1 MIAVIARVR
10 VPWHPCRRSRARG
23 FTLIELMVALA
34 VAALLFA
41 IGVPMLR
48 DVTLGSRLSASA
60 NDLLA
65 SVQLARSEAI
75 KRNQAVTLCASADG
89 VACAGVGGWE
99 QGWIVVD
106 GAANVL
112 QRQPAQAA
120 GYRMTQAGGTLPLT
134 FQPIGIGAS
143 PTTITVCR
151 FDPLGSHERVL
162 AVRAS
167 GTAQVTKTTAGAC
180 P

>member
-1 MIAVIARVR
+1 MPAPLARAR
-10 VPWHPCRRSRARG
+10 APSRPCRRCRARG

-34 VAALLFA
+34 VAAVLFA

-48 DVTLGSRLSASA
+48 DVTLGSRLSAMA

-75 KRNQAVTLCASADG
+75 KRNRAVTLCASADG
-89 VACAGVGGWE
+89 ATCAASGGWE
-99 QGWIVVD
+99 QGWIVIDSAGTVIQ
-106 GAANVL
+106 L
-112 QRQPAQAA
+112 QQAQPA
-120 GYRMTQAGGTLPLT
+120 GYRMTQAGGTLPLA

-143 PTTITVCR
+143 PAVITVCR
-151 FDPLGSHERVL
+151 FDPLGSQERVL
-162 AVRAS
+162 TVRTS
-167 GTAQVTKTTAGAC
+167 GTAQVSTTTDGAC

>member
-1 MIAVIARVR
+1 
-10 VPWHPCRRSRARG
+10 
-23 FTLIELMVALA
+23 
-34 VAALLFA
+34 
-41 IGVPMLR
+41 
-48 DVTLGSRLSASA
+48 
-60 NDLLA
+60 
-65 SVQLARSEAI
+65 
-75 KRNQAVTLCASADG
+75 
-89 VACAGVGGWE
+89 
-99 QGWIVVD
+99 VVD

>member
-1 MIAVIARVR
+1 MLAPHSRAPR
-10 VPWHPCRRSRARG
+10 PPCRRIRARG

-48 DVTLGSRLSASA
+48 DVTLGSRLSAAA

-75 KRNQAVTLCASADG
+75 KRNLAVTLCASDDG
-89 VACAGVGGWE
+89 ATCAAAGGWE
-99 QGWIVVD
+99 LGWIVVD
-106 GAANVL
+106 GAGTVIQL
-112 QRQPAQAA
+112 QSAQPA

-143 PTTITVCR
+143 PAVITVCR
-151 FDPLGSHERVL
+151 FDPLGSQERVL
-162 AVRAS
+162 TVRTS
-167 GTAQVTKTTAGAC
+167 GSAQVTATTAGAC